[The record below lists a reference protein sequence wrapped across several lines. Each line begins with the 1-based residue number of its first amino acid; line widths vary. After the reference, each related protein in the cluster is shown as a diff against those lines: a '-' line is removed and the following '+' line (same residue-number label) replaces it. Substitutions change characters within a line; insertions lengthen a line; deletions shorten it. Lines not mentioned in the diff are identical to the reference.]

1 MTIQFLKKKN
11 FKRSFTFKTLKGL
24 PKGHFSIF
32 SPKLFSFFL
41 ILSFKKWFLLRKKYF
56 FKHPFWIE
64 FFFWY
69 TKKVIF
75 LHHVPFKKKKKK
87 KTMRFLGLKP
97 SFQNKAH
104 GNLFCQKFLLLEKV
118 FKSLDLVINHNIC
131 FLKTFVIQTKAMRF
145 LDLRAFP
152 LKEKPMG
159 VIFFKPNIFQSSLFQ
174 KWLFSQKDLKH
185 KLCFFKRKP
194 FCHFLT
200 KT

>member
-64 FFFWY
+64 IFFWY

-87 KTMRFLGLKP
+87 TMRFLGLKP
-97 SFQNKAH
+97 SFQNKTH